1 MIGMSSQSATGTFEI
16 DSWDDDI
23 FDEGEAAKLGRTR
36 LTKTF
41 QGDVQG
47 TSVVNMLGVSVPG
60 ENDEFQGVAYVAVE
74 RVNGSVH
81 GRKGSFV
88 LMHTAGPD
96 GFAVKIVPG
105 TGGAELAGIT
115 GQIIIKRDEDGSHT
129 YTLEYEL

>member
-1 MIGMSSQSATGTFEI
+1 MIDMSAEQATGTFEI
-16 DSWDDDI
+16 DSWDDDV
-23 FDEGEAAKLGRTR
+23 FDEGEAARLGRTR

-60 ENDEFQGVAYVAVE
+60 EGGEFKGVAYVAVE
-74 RVNGSVH
+74 RVTGSVH

-105 TGGAELAGIT
+105 TGDAELAGIT
-115 GQIIIKRDEDGSHT
+115 GQIMIKRDDDGSHT
-129 YTLEYEL
+129 YTLEYEI